1 VEALFREG
9 LEIPYEIRVAAEVT
23 LSNRLFQEINELKIN
38 FKRTKERGEIDRIIK
53 EAKEH
58 GYHLRKEKSLLILN
72 QILRE
77 KMNFHQESKGA
88 DLPRQAE
95 QIEEIITLLDLVKKW
110 DFEISLE
117 EAQNLMGH
125 ILDERV
131 GSLEKGWWE
140 DGATQP
146 FPSNLIT
153 LAEKLGFNVE
163 RFQKIAAPKSSAGAQ

>member
-1 VEALFREG
+1 M
-9 LEIPYEIRVAAEVT
+9 
-23 LSNRLFQEINELKIN
+23 
-38 FKRTKERGEIDRIIK
+38 
-53 EAKEH
+53 
-58 GYHLRKEKSLLILN
+58 LL
-72 QILRE
+72 
-77 KMNFHQESKGA
+77 QESKGS

-95 QIEEIITLLDLVKKW
+95 QIEEIIALLDLVKKW

-131 GSLEKGWWE
+131 GGLEKCWWE
-140 DGATQP
+140 NGDTQP

-163 RFQKIAAPKSSAGAQ
+163 RFSKMIGSNPSMGRP